1 MRNIVAV
8 LLAVAA
14 PSGSSAWAGTIYKC
28 KNPEGRML
36 YQETPCAKEVE
47 SVSSWAS
54 KSAQDSGVIGEPS
67 SGGTLV
73 IGRGRGGHYFVD
85 GAVNDHYL
93 NFVIDTGATLVSLPQ
108 RVANE
113 AGVKCQGSAIS
124 RTANGNTTVCTAT
137 IRELKFGGFTV
148 RNVEAVFSPSLDQ
161 PLLGMN
167 VLQRFRVEQ
176 DGGEMRLSKKY

>member
-1 MRNIVAV
+1 
-8 LLAVAA
+8 
-14 PSGSSAWAGTIYKC
+14 
-28 KNPEGRML
+28 ML
-36 YQETPCAKEVE
+36 YQETPCAKEVD

-54 KSAQDSGVIGEPS
+54 KSSSGLGVDGE
-67 SGGTLV
+67 GGTLV

-93 NFVIDTGATLVSLPQ
+93 NFVIDTGATVVSLPQ

-113 AGVKCQGSAIS
+113 AGVKCQGKAEF
-124 RTANGNTTVCTAT
+124 RTANGNATVCTAT
-137 IRELKFGGFTV
+137 IRELKLGSFTV
-148 RNVEAVFSPSLDQ
+148 RNVEAVFSPGLDQ